1 MNDITYTILMYV
13 IRVPVVLLSLA
24 FHECAHAFM
33 SYKLGDPTAKAM
45 GRLTLNPLKH
55 IDPLGALMMFFIG
68 IGYARPVP
76 VNSRYFKKPRRDM
89 ALVAAAGP
97 LSNLILFIVSMLVF
111 NLLAAI
117 NLESAGGMLYYLWR
131 GSLMFFAAAA
141 ELNIMLAIFNFI
153 PIPPLDGSRIAFMF
167 LPSKWYFGLM
177 KYERFI
183 MIGFFAVVLFMTRV
197 LKISIISM
205 VSLYIMD
212 AFQSLLSNIPLF
224 EHGFEWLI
232 RTLYL
237 IF

>member
-1 MNDITYTILMYV
+1 MNDLTYTILMYV

-45 GRLTLNPLKH
+45 GRLTLNPLRH

-68 IGYARPVP
+68 IGFAKPVP

-97 LSNLILFIVSMLVF
+97 LSNLLLCVVSLLIF
-111 NLLAAI
+111 NLFAAI
-117 NLESAGGMLYYLWR
+117 NVGSTGGFAFYMWEGALL
-131 GSLMFFAAAA
+131 FFAAAT
-141 ELNIMLAIFNFI
+141 ELNLMLAIFNLI

-197 LKISIISM
+197 LRISIISI
-205 VSLYIMD
+205 VSIYILS
-212 AFQSLLSNIPLF
+212 AFQSLLSHIPLF
-224 EHGFEWLI
+224 ENGI
-232 RTLYL
+232 YYL
-237 IF
+237 IQCL